1 MQGHSGVT
9 LNPLSTLSRRRKQ
22 VRPEF
27 SHAPDTILAYL
38 EEGDYPECTR
48 AIGRGHIGGSP
59 RLISDEAMNREPPG
73 ACGRIRGVERDEAV
87 STTDALA

>member
-1 MQGHSGVT
+1 MGPSEVM
-9 LNPLSTLSRRRKQ
+9 LDPVSTLSRRRKR

-27 SHAPDTILAYL
+27 GHAPDTIIAYL
-38 EEGDYPECTR
+38 EEGDYAERAR
-48 AIGRGHIGGSP
+48 AIGHGHIGGRP